1 MRCPEDGSLIAY
13 LDGELASKKRAA
25 VARHLESCES
35 CGERIQQFETLK
47 QLVRDEAREGVA
59 AAEVTAFVASLPGR
73 RGSFTTWRRR
83 FAFATVFAAAL
94 VVGVWIGRAVTPP
107 RQQIVEIQ
115 ARTGLPKEQVISALT
130 ALQRLKLAVKHGA
143 FDPDIRG
150 VEGLL
155 CESLPEGEDAS
166 VVRAVRLIQ
175 KGEDAAA
182 EEDFMAAAS
191 LFEDAAKV
199 CGETIIGSYARLQ
212 HAKVLAEKLGYYDTA
227 LDQLAELS
235 ISKEEPALNR
245 EAEFLLARC
254 QAAQGDVWGAAAT
267 LDNLAREGAVESRV
281 AKLAMEVGDICYEET
296 LDLEIA
302 QECYSIWARMTADPD
317 AQLRKTKETRTR
329 LALLEESADNRWE
342 PLGLYLRAEKAYPD
356 DAQYMYARI
365 VGSYPASSLADS
377 AFVKWY
383 GLEQAREERRQ
394 PLEPRRTSE
403 TARWENV
410 AESGAPEEIRAY
422 ARLKIADQLHAQ
434 LDGVPEVILAY
445 HEVVDEFPWTPTAR
459 VARDR
464 ADAVRDTIEGK
475 QTML

>member
-13 LDGELASKKRAA
+13 LDSELAPKERGA
-25 VARHLESCES
+25 VTRHLESCES
-35 CGERIQQFETLK
+35 CGERIQQFEALK
-47 QLVRDEAREGVA
+47 QFVRDEEREGVA
-59 AAEVTAFVASLPGR
+59 AGEVTTFVASLPGR
-73 RGSFTTWRRR
+73 RGSFTIWPRR

-94 VVGVWIGRAVTPP
+94 VVGVSIGRTVSPKEQILEVQP
-107 RQQIVEIQ
+107 RP
-115 ARTGLPKEQVISALT
+115 GLPKEQLLSALT

-143 FDPDIRG
+143 FDSDIRG

-155 CESLPEGEDAS
+155 CGSLPEGEDAS

-191 LFEDAAKV
+191 FFDDAAKV

-227 LDQLAELS
+227 LDQLAALS
-235 ISKEEPALNR
+235 VSTDDRALSR

-254 QAAQGDVWGAAAT
+254 QMALGDVWGAAGT
-267 LDNLAREGAVESRV
+267 LDNLARAAAAESRF
-281 AKLAMEVGDICYEET
+281 ADLAMEVGDMCYGET
-296 LDLEIA
+296 LDLETA
-302 QECYSIWARMTADPD
+302 QHCYLIWGDMTADSD
-317 AQLRKTKETRTR
+317 ARLRKAKETRSR
-329 LALLEESADNRWE
+329 LALLEESADDRWE
-342 PLGLYLRAEKAYPD
+342 PLELYLRAEKAYPD

-365 VGSYPASSLADS
+365 VGSYPANTLADS

-383 GLEQAREERRQ
+383 GLEQPRQERRQ
-394 PLEPRRTSE
+394 RLEPRRASDL
-403 TARWENV
+403 ARWENV
-410 AESGAPEEIRAY
+410 ADSEAPEEIRAY
-422 ARLKIADQLHAQ
+422 ARLKIADRLHAQ
-434 LDGVPEVILAY
+434 LDGVPEVVLAY

-464 ADAVRDTIEGK
+464 ADAVRDTIEQK